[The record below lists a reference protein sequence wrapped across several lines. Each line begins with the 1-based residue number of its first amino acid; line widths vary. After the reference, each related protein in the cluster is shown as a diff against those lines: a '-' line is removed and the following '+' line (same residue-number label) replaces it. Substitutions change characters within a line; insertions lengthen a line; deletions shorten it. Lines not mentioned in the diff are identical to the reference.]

1 MRQKVSLKILIAT
14 SSVIVFCML
23 LITLFA
29 WQMNCRHADETTE
42 GVRQTLLSY
51 LSADLSNSTPENLVS
66 SVNDIIYKSPYSGVT
81 INAITTVNQSGLTS
95 RWYARSRSDSQA
107 QADIGYYFSKIP
119 VFDQFTLSGQNL
131 PEALQMDNISS
142 ITIKADLSRLRAQN
156 GDSFAQLLGIELLLF
171 AVSSAALFL
180 GLRRWVNQPLDSIV
194 KVTQAIS
201 SGNQDIR
208 LSINRQDEFGLIMSH
223 VNHLIDTMLA
233 AQFQADTDGLTQ
245 LFNHRYLQ
253 EKTSELIAKAETYQG
268 TLAVLLIDLD
278 KFKLL
283 NDTYGHLVG
292 DRFLQHTSALLRRA
306 VSLDGF
312 VGRYGGDEFL
322 VVLPNVNHHEAL
334 DVMARIREELTEQ
347 KFSPHP
353 LVEPLPISF
362 SMGLATYPGNGSNT
376 KELIAFA
383 DSALYAEKQGGFN
396 IVEFIRKIETDYAK
410 SERSDHEL
418 SRAHG
423 GCFGVLFNLVVAIDK
438 RDAYTKFHSEHVASW
453 AVRLAQILGLDAE
466 VLLILKLAGLL
477 HDVGKIGVPDFVL
490 RKPGALTAEEYDI
503 MKGHVTLSER
513 LIQEIPYQEQV
524 LAAVSCHHE
533 RWDGQGYPH
542 GRAGKEM
549 PLTGRILGI
558 VDAFSAMSL
567 DRPYRT
573 ALSLEVICERLMA
586 GSGTQFDPQLV
597 LPFVTELRKV
607 GDPKMVIDLA
617 VDRSLN
623 RDKNAEDVDDLR
635 KAA

>member
-1 MRQKVSLKILIAT
+1 MTHKVREAERERQFEEFKDRVGEIVNGSVKRVEYGNTIVDLGRGEGIMRRDQSIP
-14 SSVIVFCML
+14 
-23 LITLFA
+23 
-29 WQMNCRHADETTE
+29 R
-42 GVRQTLLSY
+42 
-51 LSADLSNSTPENLVS
+51 EN
-66 SVNDIIYKSPYSGVT
+66 
-81 INAITTVNQSGLTS
+81 
-95 RWYARSRSDSQA
+95 
-107 QADIGYYFSKIP
+107 F
-119 VFDQFTLSGQNL
+119 NL
-131 PEALQMDNISS
+131 
-142 ITIKADLSRLRAQN
+142 
-156 GDSFAQLLGIELLLF
+156 
-171 AVSSAALFL
+171 
-180 GLRRWVNQPLDSIV
+180 
-194 KVTQAIS
+194 
-201 SGNQDIR
+201 
-208 LSINRQDEFGLIMSH
+208 
-223 VNHLIDTMLA
+223 
-233 AQFQADTDGLTQ
+233 
-245 LFNHRYLQ
+245 
-253 EKTSELIAKAETYQG
+253 
-268 TLAVLLIDLD
+268 
-278 KFKLL
+278 
-283 NDTYGHLVG
+283 G
-292 DRFLQHTSALLRRA
+292 DRIRCYIYDVRR
-306 VSLDGF
+306 
-312 VGRYGGDEFL
+312 E
-322 VVLPNVNHHEAL
+322 
-334 DVMARIREELTEQ
+334 
-347 KFSPHP
+347 
-353 LVEPLPISF
+353 
-362 SMGLATYPGNGSNT
+362 T
-376 KELIAFA
+376 KGPQIM
-383 DSALYAEKQGGFN
+383 
-396 IVEFIRKIETDYAK
+396 
-410 SERSDHEL
+410 L